1 MQKKAHYKMK
11 LADALRN
18 RHSCRAFLPRE
29 VEAGKIERILRFAAR
44 APSGGNLQPWRVAV
58 VSGQTKQALAQEM
71 AARFRAGVRG
81 EPDYRY
87 YPEHWTEPY
96 TSRRFACGMQLY
108 AALGIERKDKD
119 RRREQWIEN
128 YYSFG
133 APVVLY
139 LYMESHLETGA
150 YVDLGLFLQSLLLAA
165 LEEGLATCPQQA
177 LAEYPRI
184 VKHRLGIGDDCILLC
199 GVALGYEDT
208 SAPINQ
214 YRTPRAEL
222 AEFVRYFL

>member
-1 MQKKAHYKMK
+1 MK

-18 RHSCRAFLPRE
+18 RHSCRAFLDRE
-29 VEAGKIERILRFAAR
+29 VEADKIERILRLAAR
-44 APSGGNLQPWRVAV
+44 APSGGNLQPWQVAV
-58 VSGQTKQALAQEM
+58 VNGQTKRAIAEETE
-71 AARFRAGVRG
+71 ARFRAGVRG

-96 TSRRFACGMQLY
+96 VSRRFACGMQLY
-108 AALGIERKDKD
+108 SAVGIEREDKD

-128 YYSFG
+128 YCSFS

-139 LYMESHLETGA
+139 LYIESHLVAGASGA
-150 YVDLGLFLQSLLLAA
+150 YVDLGSFLQSLMLAA

-177 LAEYPRI
+177 LAEYPQI
-184 VKHRLGIGDDCILLC
+184 VKHRLRIGDACVLLC
-199 GVALGYEDT
+199 GVAVGYEDT

-214 YRTPRAEL
+214 YRTPRAGL
-222 AEFVRYFL
+222 AEFVRYFS

>member
-1 MQKKAHYKMK
+1 MK
-11 LADALRN
+11 IADAIRN
-18 RHSCRAFLPRE
+18 RHSCRAFLARG
-29 VEAGKIERILRFAAR
+29 VEADKIERILRLAAH

-58 VSGQTKQALAQEM
+58 VSGRTKQEIAEEM
-71 AARFRAGVRG
+71 VAHFRAGVRA

-96 TSRRFACGMQLY
+96 KSRRFACGMQLY
-108 AALGIERKDKD
+108 SALGIEREDKA
-119 RRREQWIEN
+119 RRREQWLDN
-128 YYSFG
+128 YHAFG

-139 LYMESHLETGA
+139 LYMESHLAAGA
-150 YVDLGLFLQSLLLAA
+150 YVDLGIFLQSLLLAA

-184 VKHRLGIGDDCILLC
+184 VKHRLGIGDDTVLLC

-208 SAPINQ
+208 SAPVNR

-222 AEFVRYFL
+222 DEFVRYFS

>member
-1 MQKKAHYKMK
+1 MK
-11 LADALRN
+11 LSDALYN
-18 RHSCRAFLPRE
+18 RYSCRAFLARE
-29 VEAGKIERILRFAAR
+29 VERAKIERILRLAAR
-44 APSGGNLQPWRVAV
+44 APSGGNLQPWQVAV
-58 VSGQTKQALAQEM
+58 VSGQAKQVIAEALE
-71 AARFRAGVRG
+71 ARFRAGIRG
-81 EPDYRY
+81 KPDYQY

-96 TSRRFACGMQLY
+96 TSRRSACGIQLY
-108 AALGIERKDKD
+108 SALGIERGDRG

-128 YYSFG
+128 YRSFG

-139 LYMESHLETGA
+139 LYLESHLATGT

-177 LAEYPRI
+177 LAEYPQI
-184 VKHRLGIGDDCILLC
+184 IKHRLGIGDDCILLC

-222 AEFVRYFL
+222 AEFVRYFS